1 MGEILFEVPLYGV
14 VKVHHGAHVP
24 LLHGVHYAV
33 VYVALQNENAGVVQ
47 SGAHGGQLKVRSKVG
62 AGTTFS
68 AILPLENIHSAY
80 MAQP

>member
-47 SGAHGGQLKVRSKVG
+47 SGAHGGQLNQNLG
-62 AGTTFS
+62 AV
-68 AILPLENIHSAY
+68 APLGNHVLDRLK
-80 MAQP
+80 MADGP